1 MSKPFEVVGS
11 KITYRGRV
19 LDVRQDR
26 VRLPDGATVDLDIVA
41 HSGAVTIL
49 PVDADGQIWFVRQY
63 RHAAGE
69 LLLELP
75 AGTLENGEDPQECA
89 GREVREET
97 GMGAESL
104 RLLGEFFLAPG
115 YSTEYMYVF
124 LATGLFSAPL
134 AGDSDEVLSV
144 ERLPVVEA
152 YELALGGTIRDAKT
166 LAALLLARPFLLEKD
181 A

>member
-1 MSKPFEVVGS
+1 VTKPFEVVDS

-26 VRLPDGATVDLDIVA
+26 VRLPDGGTADLDVVA

-49 PVDADGQIWFVRQY
+49 PLDQEGQIWFVRQY

-69 LLLELP
+69 MLLELP
-75 AGTLENGEDPQECA
+75 AGTLEEKEDPAECA

-97 GMGAESL
+97 GMGAEHL

-134 AGDSDEVLSV
+134 AADSDEYLSV
-144 ERLPVVEA
+144 ERVPVQQV
-152 YELALGGTIRDAKT
+152 YQLALGGTIRDAKT
-166 LAALLLARPFLLEKD
+166 LAALLLARPFLLSD
-181 A
+181 G